1 MTSHRVSTMSF
12 AVWLCA
18 LACITAQLAH
28 AQDRDKA
35 AAEALFDEGRK
46 LMAAGDYT
54 AACAK
59 LAASQALDAGI
70 GTSLNLADC
79 YEKLG
84 KTASAWAL
92 FRETAAAARNAG
104 SPERERVARSRA
116 EALEPQLS
124 HLTILAPVEAETL
137 AITRDGARIDAAA
150 IGSAL
155 PVDPGDY
162 TIAASAP
169 DKLPWSTTVR
179 VGHTSRVSLSVPLL
193 EDEPRVAE
201 KNERDLR
208 AIEPQLKAASPA
220 PSNTQKL
227 FGIIT
232 SGTGVAALAVGGYF
246 GLRAASTWSDAK
258 SSCDPYPYCG
268 EEGRRLATNAQQS
281 GTIATIA
288 TVAGGVLLAGG
299 LVLWLTAPGPARET
313 ETALLV
319 GPTSVQLRGTFQ

>member
-1 MTSHRVSTMSF
+1 MSF

-18 LACITAQLAH
+18 LACSTVLSAR
-28 AQDRDKA
+28 AQDHDKA

-46 LMAAGDYT
+46 LMAAGDYA
-54 AACAK
+54 AACPK
-59 LAASQALDAGI
+59 LAASQALDAGV
-70 GTSLNLADC
+70 GTSFNLADC

-116 EALEPQLS
+116 DALASQLA
-124 HLTILAPVEAETL
+124 HLTILAPAEAETL
-137 AITRDGARIDAAA
+137 QITRDGTRIDAAA

-169 DKLPWSTTVR
+169 GKLPWSTIVR
-179 VGHTSRVSLSVPLL
+179 VPAASRVSLNVPLL

-201 KNERDLR
+201 QNANELR
-208 AIEPQLKAASPA
+208 AIEPQLTAATPA

-227 FGIIT
+227 IGIIA

-258 SSCDPYPYCG
+258 SGCDPYPYCG
-268 EEGRRLATNAQQS
+268 EEGQRLANDAQQS
-281 GTIATIA
+281 GTAATIA
-288 TVAGGVLLAGG
+288 TVAGSVLLAGG
-299 LVLWLTAPGPARET
+299 LVLWLTAPGPAGDT

-319 GPTSVQLRGTFQ
+319 GPASVQLRGTFQ